1 MTETASRFCDLLDNP
16 VFWKNLETV
25 AEDIEPICYITNIN
39 QSDQT
44 RADQV
49 LLGFAGV
56 FLHFKRHSNPSI
68 SAGMMARIEKRWAAL
83 DQPMFVFCLIL
94 NPYERLDRFGPR
106 AGTDAFTLST
116 ALVELY

>member
-1 MTETASRFCDLLDNP
+1 VGAEKNKKTIKKMTATASRYNFPCHCNLSNRILNRFYDLLDDP

-39 QSDQT
+39 QSDHI
-44 RADQV
+44 RPDQV

-56 FLHFKRHSNPSI
+56 FLHFKRHSNPTI

-83 DQPMFVFCLIL
+83 D
-94 NPYERLDRFGPR
+94 
-106 AGTDAFTLST
+106 
-116 ALVELY
+116 